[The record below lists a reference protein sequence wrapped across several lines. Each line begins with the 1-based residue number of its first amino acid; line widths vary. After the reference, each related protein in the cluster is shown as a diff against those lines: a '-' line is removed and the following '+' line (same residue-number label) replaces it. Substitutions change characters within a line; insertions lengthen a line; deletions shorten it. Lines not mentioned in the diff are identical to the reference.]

1 VGRPIG
7 RVKKLVVFEGRGAG
21 VELLVGGFGLRRGRG
36 GRGMESREKKR
47 RVCGG
52 ERDGEG
58 MTKRMFLPLT
68 SWRGGEKTERMERE
82 NI

>member
-1 VGRPIG
+1 
-7 RVKKLVVFEGRGAG
+7 
-21 VELLVGGFGLRRGRG
+21 
-36 GRGMESREKKR
+36 MESRGKKR